1 MALDL
6 QQQEELEEV
15 KRIWHKWLKWVVLL
29 LVAIALIVVF
39 VSAYRNFRSYQNTR
53 ATDEL
58 ISFQEDLQEK
68 QESAA
73 FQQVAA
79 LQKNYPH
86 TLPAGI
92 ATASLGTLAF
102 YSGRTGDALRHYQW
116 VYDHEKNAFLK
127 GIAATDLAKIKMQQG
142 QLQEALELLKK
153 PPTEE
158 VYFLFEDLKG
168 DIYKSMGDNTK
179 AANAYNRALSALP
192 KESAVIK
199 KSDLEEIA
207 SQIEAKKILHLPK

>member
-29 LVAIALIVVF
+29 LVMIALITII

-53 ATDEL
+53 ATDKL
-58 ISFQEDLQEK
+58 ISFQQKLEEK
-68 QESAA
+68 QESIALK
-73 FQQVAA
+73 QVAA

-102 YSGRTGDALRHYQW
+102 YRGRTEDALRHYQW
-116 VYDHEKNAFLK
+116 VYDHEKNAFLQ

-142 QLQEALELLKK
+142 QFQEALKLLQK
-153 PPTEE
+153 PPTKE
-158 VYFLFEDLKG
+158 VRFLFEDLKG

-179 AANAYNRALSALP
+179 AVAAYERSLKALP
-192 KESAVIK
+192 KESAVIR

-207 SQIEAKKILHLPK
+207 SQIEAKKILHLPR